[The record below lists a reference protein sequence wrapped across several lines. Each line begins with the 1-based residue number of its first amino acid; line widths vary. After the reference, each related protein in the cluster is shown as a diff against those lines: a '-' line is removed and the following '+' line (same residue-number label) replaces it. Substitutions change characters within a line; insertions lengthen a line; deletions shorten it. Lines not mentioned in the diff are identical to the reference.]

1 MRFDTRMGPYIP
13 YGEMST
19 RWQMLQGRYDFQY
32 FGSNDHQLPGHQAYL
47 QRGSKAAA
55 DLLVKRAV
63 TWPFRERLKV
73 VWTFFPDCTEQC
85 RAQGLRVNSKARNE
99 KIKASFDY
107 FFRLD
112 YELVE
117 RKVDTKRLKLRF
129 EFWPF
134 CTMSGYW
141 QTWVLRK
148 ALEVMPDELQKGWVN
163 SIGPL
168 HSVA

>member
-1 MRFDTRMGPYIP
+1 M
-13 YGEMST
+13 
-19 RWQMLQGRYDFQY
+19 
-32 FGSNDHQLPGHQAYL
+32 
-47 QRGSKAAA
+47 
-55 DLLVKRAV
+55 
-63 TWPFRERLKV
+63 
-73 VWTFFPDCTEQC
+73 
-85 RAQGLRVNSKARNE
+85 NSKARNE
-99 KIKASFDY
+99 KIKAFCDY

-148 ALEVMPDELQKGWVN
+148 AIEAMRKKGGWVN

>member
-1 MRFDTRMGPYIP
+1 MIWWRGCKERTKRTKWLATDEGDRFGRAYLRALEALTDPLECARACLRFDTRMGPYIP

-32 FGSNDHQLPGHQAYL
+32 FGSINHQLPGHQAYL
-47 QRGSKAAA
+47 QRGSKATA

-99 KIKASFDY
+99 KIKAFFDY

-117 RKVDTKRLKLRF
+117 RKVDTKRL
-129 EFWPF
+129 
-134 CTMSGYW
+134 
-141 QTWVLRK
+141 
-148 ALEVMPDELQKGWVN
+148 
-163 SIGPL
+163 
-168 HSVA
+168 